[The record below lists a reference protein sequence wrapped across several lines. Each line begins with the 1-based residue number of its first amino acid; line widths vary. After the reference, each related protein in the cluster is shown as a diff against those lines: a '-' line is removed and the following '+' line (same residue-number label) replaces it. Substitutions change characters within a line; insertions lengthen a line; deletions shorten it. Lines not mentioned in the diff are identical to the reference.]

1 MGTKSILIRSFLEK
15 NAIFRLLPI
24 MTSQFKLYLKSISAG
39 QKRAFFVKKTFLS
52 FSVINSTFIIQSLSN
67 NQNKVNKQR
76 F

>member
-1 MGTKSILIRSFLEK
+1 
-15 NAIFRLLPI
+15 
-24 MTSQFKLYLKSISAG
+24 MTSQLKFYLKSISAG
-39 QKRAFFVKKTFLS
+39 QKGAFFVKETFLS